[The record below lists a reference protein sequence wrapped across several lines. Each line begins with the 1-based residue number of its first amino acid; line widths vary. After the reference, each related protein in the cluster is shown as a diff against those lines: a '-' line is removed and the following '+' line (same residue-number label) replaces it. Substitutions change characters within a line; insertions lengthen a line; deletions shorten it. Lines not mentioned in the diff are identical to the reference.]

1 MFNETFINNI
11 NDVNYNSSVSINIS
25 YYIESISKTDSKLA
39 TKFFIINDK
48 ESYKIQYEKAKN
60 QHNLLK
66 FLNNCSD
73 FIEPFIKHV
82 GKNDFAN
89 IIYNSTM
96 FFNYSTLLHEVLK
109 FMPES
114 INKTIPYIIE
124 KKAGHDYIIKKND
137 STYEETLFIL
147 LEKIGQNFQNTL
159 FVYPEFYKPE
169 IKKQLTESAFQ
180 LIEQKRIDLIRARQ
194 TGYDSLFFIHNWKD
208 IKYNHN
214 KNDTISAFIA
224 DINSDRQLFN
234 STKISDKLK
243 YIAENNTD
251 YLSKRKDHLLYELI
265 TKSYSRWSELIDS
278 IPVPSNNQIKH
289 INNINE
295 PLFSHMGFLHIKD
308 KDMRGL
314 FNHFSLEQIIGNK
327 EQQKQILNQFLSPD
341 HQYLLLH
348 TNSRVKSN
356 FSLTLKNMH
365 DYIRHT
371 KQQDKV
377 EPELWHFL
385 SFINNLMFKEQHNK
399 LCFTENLSFPLFE
412 KISKSSFFYQLHIIT
427 KLKPEDFQDIENIL
441 KSEHEHSILNNVLHD
456 VNEKNI
462 VKKRL

>member
-1 MFNETFINNI
+1 MSNETFINNI
-11 NDVNYNSSVSINIS
+11 NNVNYNSSVSIDLS

-48 ESYKIQYEKAKN
+48 EPYKIQYEKAKN
-60 QHNLLK
+60 QHHLLK

-109 FMPES
+109 LMPES
-114 INKTIPYIIE
+114 INKIIPYIIE
-124 KKAGHDYIIKKND
+124 KKAGYDYIIKNND
-137 STYEETLFIL
+137 SPYEDTLFTL

-169 IKKQLTESAFQ
+169 IRKQFSESTFQ
-180 LIEQKRIDLIRARQ
+180 LIEEKRIDIISARE
-194 TGYDSLFFIHNWKD
+194 TGYDGLFFIHNWEY

-214 KNDTISAFIA
+214 KNDTISTFID

-234 STKISDKLK
+234 SPKILDKLK
-243 YIAENNTD
+243 YITENNTD

-265 TKSYSRWSELIDS
+265 TKSYSRWPELIDS
-278 IPVPSNNQIKH
+278 IPVPSNNQIK
-289 INNINE
+289 NINE

-348 TNSRVKSN
+348 TNSHVKSN

-377 EPELWHFL
+377 EPELWNFL
-385 SFINNLMFKEQHNK
+385 TFINSIMFKEQHNK
-399 LCFTENLSFPLFE
+399 LSFTENLSFPLFE
-412 KISKSSFFYQLHIIT
+412 QISNSSFFYQLHIIT

-441 KSEHEHSILNNVLHD
+441 KSEHEHSILNNVLSD
-456 VNEKNI
+456 ITDKNLI
-462 VKKRL
+462 KKRL

>member
-11 NDVNYNSSVSINIS
+11 NDVNYNSSVSIDLS

-48 ESYKIQYEKAKN
+48 EPYKIQYEKAKN

-109 FMPES
+109 LMPES
-114 INKTIPYIIE
+114 INKIIPYIIE
-124 KKAGHDYIIKKND
+124 KKAGYDYIIKNND
-137 STYEETLFIL
+137 SPYEDTLFTL

-169 IKKQLTESAFQ
+169 IRKQFSESTFQ
-180 LIEQKRIDLIRARQ
+180 LIEEKRIDIISARE
-194 TGYDSLFFIHNWKD
+194 TGYDGLFFIHNWEY

-234 STKISDKLK
+234 SPKILDKLK
-243 YIAENNTD
+243 YITENNTD

-265 TKSYSRWSELIDS
+265 TKSYSRWPELIDS
-278 IPVPSNNQIKH
+278 IPVPSKNQIK
-289 INNINE
+289 NIKE
-295 PLFSHMGFLHIKD
+295 PLFSYMGFLHIKD

-348 TNSRVKSN
+348 TNSHVKSN

-377 EPELWHFL
+377 EPELWNFL
-385 SFINNLMFKEQHNK
+385 TFINSIMFKEQHNK
-399 LCFTENLSFPLFE
+399 LSFTENLSFPLFE
-412 KISKSSFFYQLHIIT
+412 QISNSSFFYQLHIIT

-441 KSEHEHSILNNVLHD
+441 KSDHEHSILNNVLSD
-456 VNEKNI
+456 ITDKNVI
-462 VKKRL
+462 KKRL

>member
-1 MFNETFINNI
+1 MFNETFIKNI
-11 NDVNYNSSVSINIS
+11 NNFNYNSFIRIHPDDYINS
-25 YYIESISKTDSKLA
+25 LLTTDSELA
-39 TKFFIINDK
+39 TKFFIIK
-48 ESYKIQYEKAKN
+48 EEDSKKIKYEKAKN
-60 QHNLLK
+60 QHHLLK
-66 FLNNCSD
+66 LLNSSSKLL
-73 FIEPFIKHV
+73 EPFINHI
-82 GKNDFAN
+82 GKNDFLN

-96 FFNYSTLLHEVLK
+96 FFNYGSLLHEILNTI
-109 FMPES
+109 PES
-114 INKTIPYIIE
+114 INKTIPYHIE
-124 KKAGHDYIIKKND
+124 KKANFDYTVSQNKE
-137 STYEETLFIL
+137 TFEETFGTL
-147 LEKIGQNFQNTL
+147 LDKMCKNIYNIIS
-159 FVYPEFYKPE
+159 VYPQFYKPE
-169 IKKQLTESAFQ
+169 IKKHFSESVFQ
-180 LIEQKRIDLIRARQ
+180 MIENKRMEILNSKEAL
-194 TGYDSLFFIHNWKD
+194 YHHLFFIDGWQN
-208 IKYNHN
+208 IKYNDQ
-214 KNDTISAFIA
+214 DTISLFISN
-224 DINSDRQLFN
+224 INMDKQLFN

-265 TKSYSRWSELIDS
+265 TKSYSRWYELIDS

-295 PLFSHMGFLHIKD
+295 PLFSYMGFLHIKD

-371 KQQDKV
+371 KQQDKI
-377 EPELWHFL
+377 EPELWNFF

-412 KISKSSFFYQLHIIT
+412 KISKSSFFFQLHIIT

>member
-1 MFNETFINNI
+1 MSNETFINNI
-11 NDVNYNSSVSINIS
+11 NNVNYNSSVSIDLS

-48 ESYKIQYEKAKN
+48 EPYKIQYEKAKN
-60 QHNLLK
+60 QHHLLK

-109 FMPES
+109 LMPES
-114 INKTIPYIIE
+114 INKIIPYIIE
-124 KKAGHDYIIKKND
+124 KKAGYDYIIKNND
-137 STYEETLFIL
+137 SPYEDTLFTL

-169 IKKQLTESAFQ
+169 IRNQFSESTFQ
-180 LIEQKRIDLIRARQ
+180 LIEEKRIDIISARE
-194 TGYDSLFFIHNWKD
+194 TGYDGLFFIHNWED

-214 KNDTISAFIA
+214 KNDTISAFIS

-234 STKISDKLK
+234 SPKILDKLK
-243 YIAENNTD
+243 YITENNTD

-265 TKSYSRWSELIDS
+265 TKSYSRWLELIDS
-278 IPVPSNNQIKH
+278 IPVPSKDQIK
-289 INNINE
+289 NINE
-295 PLFSHMGFLHIKD
+295 PLFSYMGFLHIKD

-348 TNSRVKSN
+348 TNSHVKSN

-377 EPELWHFL
+377 EPELWNFL
-385 SFINNLMFKEQHNK
+385 TFINSIMFKEQHNK
-399 LCFTENLSFPLFE
+399 LSFTENLSFPLFE
-412 KISKSSFFYQLHIIT
+412 QISNSSFFYQLHIIT

-441 KSEHEHSILNNVLHD
+441 KSDHEHSILNNVLSD
-456 VNEKNI
+456 ITDKNVI
-462 VKKRL
+462 KKRL

>member
-1 MFNETFINNI
+1 MSNETFINNI
-11 NDVNYNSSVSINIS
+11 NNVNYNSSVSIDLS

-48 ESYKIQYEKAKN
+48 EPYKIQYEKAKN
-60 QHNLLK
+60 QHHLLK

-109 FMPES
+109 LMPES
-114 INKTIPYIIE
+114 INKIIPYIIE
-124 KKAGHDYIIKKND
+124 KKAGYDYIIKNND
-137 STYEETLFIL
+137 SPYEDTLFTL

-169 IKKQLTESAFQ
+169 IRNQFSESTFQ
-180 LIEQKRIDLIRARQ
+180 LIEEKRIDIISARE
-194 TGYDSLFFIHNWKD
+194 TGYDGLFFIHNWED

-214 KNDTISAFIA
+214 KNDTISAFIS

-234 STKISDKLK
+234 SPKILDKLK
-243 YIAENNTD
+243 YITENNTD

-265 TKSYSRWSELIDS
+265 TKSYSRWPELIDS
-278 IPVPSNNQIKH
+278 IPVPSKNQIK
-289 INNINE
+289 NINE
-295 PLFSHMGFLHIKD
+295 PLFSYMGFLHIKD

-348 TNSRVKSN
+348 TNSHVKSN

-377 EPELWHFL
+377 EPELWNFL
-385 SFINNLMFKEQHNK
+385 TFINSIMFKEQHNK
-399 LCFTENLSFPLFE
+399 LSFTENLSFPLFE
-412 KISKSSFFYQLHIIT
+412 QISNSSFFYQLHIIT

-441 KSEHEHSILNNVLHD
+441 KSDHEHSILNNVLSD
-456 VNEKNI
+456 ITDKNVI
-462 VKKRL
+462 KKRL

>member
-1 MFNETFINNI
+1 MSNETFINNI
-11 NDVNYNSSVSINIS
+11 NNVNYNSSVSIDLS

-48 ESYKIQYEKAKN
+48 EPYKIQYEKAKN
-60 QHNLLK
+60 QHHLLK

-109 FMPES
+109 LMPES
-114 INKTIPYIIE
+114 INKIIPYIIE
-124 KKAGHDYIIKKND
+124 KKAGYDYIIKNND
-137 STYEETLFIL
+137 SPYEDTLFTL

-169 IKKQLTESAFQ
+169 ISNQFSESTFQ
-180 LIEQKRIDLIRARQ
+180 LIEEKRIDIISARE
-194 TGYDSLFFIHNWKD
+194 TGYDGLFFIHNWED

-214 KNDTISAFIA
+214 KNDTISAFIS

-234 STKISDKLK
+234 SPKILDKLK
-243 YIAENNTD
+243 YITENNTD

-265 TKSYSRWSELIDS
+265 TKSYSRWPELIDS
-278 IPVPSNNQIKH
+278 IPVPSKDQIK
-289 INNINE
+289 NINE
-295 PLFSHMGFLHIKD
+295 PLFSYMGFLHIKD

-348 TNSRVKSN
+348 TNSHVKSN

-377 EPELWHFL
+377 EPELWNFL
-385 SFINNLMFKEQHNK
+385 TFINSIMFKEQHNK
-399 LCFTENLSFPLFE
+399 LSFTENLSFPLFE
-412 KISKSSFFYQLHIIT
+412 QISNSSFFYQLHIIT

-441 KSEHEHSILNNVLHD
+441 KSDHEHSILNNVLSD
-456 VNEKNI
+456 ITDKNVI
-462 VKKRL
+462 KKRL

>member
-1 MFNETFINNI
+1 MSNETFINNI
-11 NDVNYNSSVSINIS
+11 NNVNYNSSVSIDLS

-48 ESYKIQYEKAKN
+48 EPYKIQYEKAKN

-109 FMPES
+109 LMPES
-114 INKTIPYIIE
+114 INKIIPYIIE
-124 KKAGHDYIIKKND
+124 KKAGYDYIIKNND
-137 STYEETLFIL
+137 SPYEDTLFTL

-169 IKKQLTESAFQ
+169 IRKQFSESTFQ
-180 LIEQKRIDLIRARQ
+180 LIEKKRIDIISARE
-194 TGYDSLFFIHNWKD
+194 TGYDGLFFIHNWEY

-214 KNDTISAFIA
+214 KNDTISAFIS

-234 STKISDKLK
+234 SPKILDKLK
-243 YIAENNTD
+243 YITENNTD

-265 TKSYSRWSELIDS
+265 TKSYSRWPELIDS
-278 IPVPSNNQIKH
+278 IPVPSKNQIK
-289 INNINE
+289 NINE
-295 PLFSHMGFLHIKD
+295 PLFSYMGFLHIKD

-348 TNSRVKSN
+348 TNSHVKSN

-377 EPELWHFL
+377 EPELWNFL
-385 SFINNLMFKEQHNK
+385 TFINSIMFKEQHNK
-399 LCFTENLSFPLFE
+399 LSFTENLSFPLFE
-412 KISKSSFFYQLHIIT
+412 QISNSSFFYQLHIIT

-441 KSEHEHSILNNVLHD
+441 KSDHEHSILNNVLSD
-456 VNEKNI
+456 ITDKNVI
-462 VKKRL
+462 KKRL

>member
-1 MFNETFINNI
+1 MSNETFINNI
-11 NDVNYNSSVSINIS
+11 NNVNYNSSVSIDLS

-48 ESYKIQYEKAKN
+48 EPYKIQYEKAKN
-60 QHNLLK
+60 QHHLLK

-109 FMPES
+109 LMPES
-114 INKTIPYIIE
+114 INKIIPYIIE
-124 KKAGHDYIIKKND
+124 KKAGYNYIIKNND
-137 STYEETLFIL
+137 SPYEDTLFTL
-147 LEKIGQNFQNTL
+147 LEKIGQNFQNIL

-169 IKKQLTESAFQ
+169 IRKQFSESTFQ
-180 LIEQKRIDLIRARQ
+180 LIEEKRIDIISARE
-194 TGYDSLFFIHNWKD
+194 TGYDGLFFIHNWKE

-214 KNDTISAFIA
+214 KNDTISTFID

-234 STKISDKLK
+234 SPKISDKLK
-243 YIAENNTD
+243 YIAENNSD
-251 YLSKRKDHLLYELI
+251 YLSTRKDHLLHELI

-278 IPVPSNNQIKH
+278 IPVPSNNQIK
-289 INNINE
+289 NINE
-295 PLFSHMGFLHIKD
+295 PLFSYMGFLYIKD

-371 KQQDKV
+371 KQQDQV
-377 EPELWHFL
+377 EPELWAFL
-385 SFINNLMFKEQHNK
+385 TFINSIMFKEQHNK
-399 LCFTENLSFPLFE
+399 LSFTENLSFPLFE
-412 KISKSSFFYQLHIIT
+412 KISNSSFFYQLHIIT

-441 KSEHEHSILNNVLHD
+441 KSEHEHSILNNVLSD
-456 VNEKNI
+456 ITDKNI
-462 VKKRL
+462 IKKRL

>member
-1 MFNETFINNI
+1 MSNETFINNI
-11 NDVNYNSSVSINIS
+11 NNVNYNSSVSIDLS

-39 TKFFIINDK
+39 TKFFIINDQ
-48 ESYKIQYEKAKN
+48 EPYKIQYEKAKN
-60 QHNLLK
+60 QHHLLK

-109 FMPES
+109 LMPES
-114 INKTIPYIIE
+114 INKIIPYIIE
-124 KKAGHDYIIKKND
+124 KKAGYDYIIKNND
-137 STYEETLFIL
+137 SPYEDTLFTL

-159 FVYPEFYKPE
+159 FVYPEFYKPK
-169 IKKQLTESAFQ
+169 IRKQFSESTFQ
-180 LIEQKRIDLIRARQ
+180 LIEEKRIDIISARE
-194 TGYDSLFFIHNWKD
+194 TGYDGLFFIHNWEY

-214 KNDTISAFIA
+214 KNDTISAFIS

-234 STKISDKLK
+234 SPKILDKLK
-243 YIAENNTD
+243 YITENNTD

-265 TKSYSRWSELIDS
+265 TKSYSRWPELIDS
-278 IPVPSNNQIKH
+278 IPVPSKNQIK
-289 INNINE
+289 NINE
-295 PLFSHMGFLHIKD
+295 SLFSYMGFLHIKD

-348 TNSRVKSN
+348 TNSHVKSN

-377 EPELWHFL
+377 EPELWNFL
-385 SFINNLMFKEQHNK
+385 TFINSIMFKEQHNK
-399 LCFTENLSFPLFE
+399 LSFTENLSFPLFE
-412 KISKSSFFYQLHIIT
+412 QISNSSFFYQLHIIT

-441 KSEHEHSILNNVLHD
+441 KSDHEHSILNNVLSD
-456 VNEKNI
+456 ITDKNVI
-462 VKKRL
+462 KKRL